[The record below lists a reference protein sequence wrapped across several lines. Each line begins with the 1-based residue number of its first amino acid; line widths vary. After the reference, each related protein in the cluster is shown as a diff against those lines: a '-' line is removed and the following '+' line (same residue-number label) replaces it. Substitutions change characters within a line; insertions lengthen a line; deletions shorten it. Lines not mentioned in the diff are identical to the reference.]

1 MWMTIDPATTASENG
16 PVGTGTTW
24 IFGHPRN
31 AIRGSMTQSRTKS
44 GLIGVVDDDD
54 SVRRSTKLLL
64 KSFGF
69 DVATFDSADA
79 FLGFDNPGGISC
91 LIADVQMP
99 GMNGLQLQ
107 SSLTESGRSIP
118 IVFITAYEDAASR
131 REAMKAGAA
140 AFLIKPFNDDQLL
153 HAIELALRRRVDAG
167 GDSQTA
173 SRRKAAGHSS

>member
-1 MWMTIDPATTASENG
+1 MTIDPATAASENE
-16 PVGTGTTW
+16 PAGTGTTW

-31 AIRGSMTQSRTKS
+31 AIRDSMTESRMKS

-79 FLGFDNPGGISC
+79 FLGFDKTGQISC

-99 GMNGLQLQ
+99 GVNGLQLQ
-107 SSLTESGRSIP
+107 SILAESGSSIP

-131 REAMKAGAA
+131 REALKAGAA
-140 AFLIKPFNDDQLL
+140 AFLSKPFNDDQLL
-153 HAIELALRRRVDAG
+153 HAIKLALWRRVDPG
-167 GDSQTA
+167 GESQTA
-173 SRRKAAGHSS
+173 SQRKAAGHSS